1 VIWSRTLGFGRRRYG
16 RLFPTTAGLFVSITV
31 WQCVKAYS
39 RLVVAL
45 VLSKLDYCNGVLAKL
60 PASQLNRL
68 QSVLHASVRLIY
80 VARRHDHVKPLYND
94 FSGCPF
100 LNAWSSNCASWRIV
114 VSTVLVRTTSR
125 VTLWAY
131 PTCVQDK
138 NYAQRLLQLWWFQL
152 HDIPH
157 LAIGL
162 FLLLLLSCGTHCRA
176 TSHLL
181 HHFWLFDINWKHF
194 YFVDLMASDC
204 FDMSVFFVLA
214 FYFLVFIF

>member
-1 VIWSRTLGFGRRRYG
+1 MEYWRNY
-16 RLFPTTAGLFVSITV
+16 
-31 WQCVKAYS
+31 
-39 RLVVAL
+39 
-45 VLSKLDYCNGVLAKL
+45 L
-60 PASQLNRL
+60 PANWTDCSLSCML
-68 QSVLHASVRLIY
+68 QCDWSTSPVDMITSSHC
-80 VARRHDHVKPLYND
+80 YND